1 MDDNDKNK
9 IGIPQTVKSRVESV
23 WHNFK
28 YGKNYFQT
36 KTSFSEKSPVWLLGV
51 PYSRNKDKNSE
62 FEAFKGDFESRIWFS
77 YRKDLPVFGGTD
89 LTSDAGWGCMLR
101 STQMMISQALLLHT
115 EGRQPPSSLQDRN
128 INRRRIIKLFS
139 ESEDSSDAPF
149 SIQNLVDLS
158 SGVGRG
164 AGNWF
169 GPATAAY
176 LVQMAWLKNLQN
188 PVEGVLDDLAIYVA
202 QDCTVYKHDVL
213 TICTGQSESTEEVEG
228 FSVVESPSETH
239 DRFLPGDPAQTS
251 EQFLTSESADLQY
264 SFSEEVTVGE
274 ETSWTLPTHAVKN
287 EWKSVVILVPIR
299 VGGEKLNPVY
309 SSCLTSLLTLPCC
322 IGWVGGRPSHS
333 LYFIGFQDQFLIN
346 LDPHRVQPL
355 IDTKQPEFD
364 LSTFMCKNA
373 RKISINKMDPSCC
386 LGFYI
391 RTRDEFEM
399 WCLEIEQYVT
409 PQPESNPA
417 SSSSTRTTSQYP
429 LFTVQHK
436 QSIDVQTQQSQP
448 SKPVQ
453 SSQRLQSVDDWVK
466 MENNQIRGSNV
477 QTVQTSNKQDLDS
490 EEFVFL

>member
-1 MDDNDKNK
+1 MDDTEKNK

-28 YGKNYFQT
+28 YGKNYFQS

-62 FEAFKGDFESRIWFS
+62 FEAFRADFESRIWFT

-115 EGRQPPSSLQDRN
+115 EGRQLPSLLQDRN

-139 ESEDSSDAPF
+139 ESEDSIDAPF
-149 SIQNLVDLS
+149 SIQNLVQLS
-158 SGVGRG
+158 HGVGRG

-176 LVQMAWLKNLQN
+176 LVQMAWLNYLQN

-202 QDCTVYKHDVL
+202 QDCTVYKQDVL
-213 TICTGQSESTEEVEG
+213 TICTGQSQYTREVEG
-228 FSVVESPSETH
+228 FALVESPSESH
-239 DRFLPGDPAQTS
+239 DRFVAGEPEQTS
-251 EQFLTSESADLQY
+251 EQFLTSDSANLDY
-264 SFSEEVTVGE
+264 SFSEEVGE
-274 ETSWTLPTHAVKN
+274 ETCWTLPTQKSAVKN
-287 EWKSVVILVPIR
+287 DWKSVVILVPIR

-373 RKISINKMDPSCC
+373 RKIAINKMDPSCC

-409 PQPESNPA
+409 PQPESNPT
-417 SSSSTRTTSQYP
+417 STSTTRTTSQYP
-429 LFTVQHK
+429 LFTVQRK
-436 QSIDVQTQQSQP
+436 QNIDVHQSALVEGTQRMQSM
-448 SKPVQ
+448 
-453 SSQRLQSVDDWVK
+453 DDWVK
-466 MENNQIRGSNV
+466 MENNQIRGASANSV
-477 QTVQTSNKQDLDS
+477 QTASKQHLDS